1 MPSFQCCCCTPTAD
15 ELLGFPITHSTPHEL
30 QDMQTQKRISEVL
43 SGHPTLKSFLSGS
56 ISGTVSTVL
65 FQPFDLVK
73 TRLQNASIAAHP
85 SNVATIRFVP
95 LVTQVLKNEQIL
107 GLWRGTVPSL
117 LRCAPGVGLHFSA
130 LDFLKTRFC
139 KNSNGVQCQPS
150 AVQALCFG
158 VISRSF
164 SGFILIPVTVIK
176 TRYESGI
183 FSYKTLRQAL
193 RHTYVSEGPRGLI
206 AGLMPTLMRDAP
218 FSGLYYMFYSQ
229 LRQMALRSSSTS
241 PSNQSISPILTF
253 TIGLN
258 AGLLAS
264 IVTQPMDVKT

>member
-1 MPSFQCCCCTPTAD
+1 MSSSFDSVLDVDFEDTLFAD
-15 ELLGFPITHSTPHEL
+15 
-30 QDMQTQKRISEVL
+30 
-43 SGHPTLKSFLSGS
+43 
-56 ISGTVSTVL
+56 
-65 FQPFDLVK
+65 
-73 TRLQNASIAAHP
+73 
-85 SNVATIRFVP
+85 
-95 LVTQVLKNEQIL
+95 
-107 GLWRGTVPSL
+107 
-117 LRCAPGVGLHFSA
+117 
-130 LDFLKTRFC
+130 
-139 KNSNGVQCQPS
+139 NSNGVQCQPS

-264 IVTQPMDVKT
+264 IVTQPMDVVKTRMQLYPKQFSSLAITLAIIMKEKGLKGYFSGLLPRMIRRTLVASMSWTVYELLRSKA

>member
-15 ELLGFPITHSTPHEL
+15 ELLGFPITHSTRHEL

-107 GLWRGTVPSL
+107 GLWRGTVPRPEKGASL
-117 LRCAPGVGLHFSA
+117 ISVGISPA
-130 LDFLKTRFC
+130 MRPR
-139 KNSNGVQCQPS
+139 GPS
-150 AVQALCFG
+150 L
-158 VISRSF
+158 
-164 SGFILIPVTVIK
+164 
-176 TRYESGI
+176 
-183 FSYKTLRQAL
+183 
-193 RHTYVSEGPRGLI
+193 TYVCLRACLRRV
-206 AGLMPTLMRDAP
+206 LMTVTGMRIKPENERDMTPKHSACTAD
-218 FSGLYYMFYSQ
+218 GWH
-229 LRQMALRSSSTS
+229 
-241 PSNQSISPILTF
+241 
-253 TIGLN
+253 
-258 AGLLAS
+258 
-264 IVTQPMDVKT
+264 